1 MMRFFEW
8 LEHFLEKYGLVTI
21 LIFEAVLLLCA
32 LISVLVFIIKVASW
46 RALAWFGFAGL
57 IIILAVLTYGI
68 VDEFR
73 QIKKLQ

>member
-21 LIFEAVLLLCA
+21 LILEAVLLLCA
-32 LISVLVFIIKVASW
+32 LISVLVFIITVAAW

-57 IIILAVLTYGI
+57 IIILAVLIYGI

-73 QIKKLQ
+73 HIKRL

>member
-1 MMRFFEW
+1 MRFFEW

-21 LIFEAVLLLCA
+21 LIFEAALLLCA

-57 IIILAVLTYGI
+57 LIILAVLVYGI

-73 QIKKLQ
+73 HIKKL

>member
-8 LEHFLEKYGLVTI
+8 LEHFLEKYGLVSI
-21 LIFEAVLLLCA
+21 LIVEAALLLCA
-32 LISVLVFIIKVASW
+32 LISNVVFIIKVPAW

-57 IIILAVLTYGI
+57 LIILAVLVYGI

-73 QIKKLQ
+73 HIKRL